1 MTATTPRFPPLPPPA
16 PPAPEGDRRRDGG
29 GGAIRI
35 AWRIAGIGLAAIV
48 VAWGAWSV
56 ATLLGRDVQTE
67 RRVLDGPISSLEVHA
82 SGTIRVVAG
91 DADRV
96 VITERIESSITGPD
110 RTEERDGDRL
120 VLRSSCPP
128 AISTFCSVSYTIE
141 VPRTAS
147 VLLRSSGGG
156 IQVQGIDGAVDAHSS
171 GGGVRVR
178 GGTGA
183 LRLSSS
189 GGGVTVLDGRSTTVD
204 ASSSG
209 GGVRV
214 ELAVAPD
221 DVDVDSSGGGVTVVL
236 PRTEASYAVDAS
248 ASGGST
254 QVEVRTDPVAE
265 RRIRARSSGGGATV
279 RYR

>member
-1 MTATTPRFPPLPPPA
+1 VTGDRTAVLAPPPA
-16 PPAPEGDRRRDGG
+16 PSAPPVRHGGRR
-29 GGAIRI
+29 
-35 AWRIAGIGLAAIV
+35 AWQVAGVGLAVIV

-56 ATLLGRDVQTE
+56 ASLLGRDVRIE
-67 RRVLDGPISSLEVHA
+67 RHVVDEQISALEVHA

-91 DADRV
+91 TGDRV
-96 VITERIESSITGPD
+96 VVTERIESSLTAP
-110 RTEERDGDRL
+110 RRSEELVDGRL

-128 AISTFCSVSYTIE
+128 AISTFCSVSYTVE
-141 VPRTAS
+141 VPPATAL
-147 VLLRSSGGG
+147 LLRSSGGG
-156 IQVQGIDGAVDAHSS
+156 IRVDGIDGLVDAHSS

-178 GGTGA
+178 GGSGA

-189 GGGVTVLDGRSTTVD
+189 GGGVTVLGGRSTTID

-209 GGVRV
+209 GGVRL

-221 DVDVDSSGGGVTVVL
+221 DVSADSSGGGVTVEI
-236 PRTEASYAVDAS
+236 PRTDAVYAVDAS

-254 QVEVRTDPVAE
+254 RVEVRTDPLGE
-265 RRIRARSSGGGATV
+265 RRIRARSSGGGVTV